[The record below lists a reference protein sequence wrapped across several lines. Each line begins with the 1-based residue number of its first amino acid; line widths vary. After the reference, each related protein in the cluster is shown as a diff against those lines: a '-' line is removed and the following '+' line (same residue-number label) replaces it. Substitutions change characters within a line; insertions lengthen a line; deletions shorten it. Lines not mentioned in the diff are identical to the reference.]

1 MKKIGDI
8 FASAQKKRKIGS
20 VVKGIDEKTIIFLAE
35 RVILSQYGIRGRE
48 NIIPKAF
55 KEKKLFFLCRSSLWM
70 NELWMNRDLIM
81 KKMNQELGE
90 GFIVDIKVTEMF

>member
-20 VVKGIDEKTIIFLAE
+20 VVKGIDEKTVIFLAE
-35 RVILSQYGIRGRE
+35 RIILSQYGVRGRE

-70 NELWMNRDLIM
+70 NELFMNRDLIV

>member
-20 VVKGIDEKTIIFLAE
+20 VVKGIDEKTVIFLAE
-35 RVILSQYGIRGRE
+35 RIILSQYGVRGRE

-70 NELWMNRDLIM
+70 NELWMNRDLIV
-81 KKMNQELGE
+81 KKMNQELGD

>member
-20 VVKGIDEKTIIFLAE
+20 VAKGIDEKTVIFLAE
-35 RVILSQYGIRGRE
+35 RIILSQYGVRGRE

-55 KEKKLFFLCRSSLWM
+55 KEKKLSFLCRSSLWM
-70 NELWMNRDLIM
+70 NELWMNRDIIV

-90 GFIVDIKVTEMF
+90 GFIVDIKVMEMF

>member
-70 NELWMNRDLIM
+70 NELWMNRDLIV

>member
-8 FASAQKKRKIGS
+8 FASTKKKRKIGA
-20 VVKGIDEKTIIFLAE
+20 VMKGIDEKTVLFLAE
-35 RVILSQYGIRGRE
+35 RIILSQYGVRGRE

-70 NELWMNRDLIM
+70 NELWVNRDIIT
-81 KKMNQELGE
+81 KKMNQELGKD
-90 GFIVDIKVTEMF
+90 IVSDIKTTEMF